1 MRRQLIDEKAP
12 AIARRSDFCYPAQ
25 EVCGAKKA
33 ESRRVARGNFQPRR
47 VEWRQESGEPESGPG
62 QLPVV
67 TTESLPAA

>member
-25 EVCGAKKA
+25 EICGAKKA
-33 ESRRVARGNFQPRR
+33 ESRRVARATPSPGGLSGAKKA
-47 VEWRQESGEPESGPG
+47 ESRESGPG